1 VIHNPHDPQ
10 VGDMAVLESLN
21 PEVRTL
27 ALLQTTRESTYLR
40 WGKANLGREIKE
52 IIIYTQIPS
61 SPESSHISCYEVVK
75 KICSDVSSLQ
85 STR

>member
-52 IIIYTQIPS
+52 IIIYT
-61 SPESSHISCYEVVK
+61 
-75 KICSDVSSLQ
+75 
-85 STR
+85 